1 VLGTLIK
8 RAMPAVIAAALLAFA
23 PAAFAST
30 VSKSGGTMTWTAD
43 AAVDDSVSFT
53 QYTDA
58 TTGIKSVTVSSPTAA
73 DTLLIGSDP
82 ASDCVLDAVN
92 DTVTCANVSAV
103 SADAK
108 DGNDNVD
115 ASGLSDIPFT
125 ADGGS
130 GDDTINGGGGDD
142 TINGGDGFDYITGGA
157 GNDTLGGGNGVDRV
171 FGEGGDDTINGGAG
185 DDGGYAGPC
194 NPPVW
199 CGGLYGGDGNDVI
212 NGGDGNDEAYGNDG
226 NDTIDTGAGDDYAD
240 GGNGDDLINGGAGDD
255 YLYGSDGNDV
265 INGGDGN
272 DNAYGGNGNDR
283 IDGGAGDDGD
293 ANLEFITNGLGAASS
308 SFAAPGLS
316 GGPGDDVITGG
327 EGNDVLSGDAGTDS
341 VDGGPGSD
349 YLIEGLFS
357 GLAADASPDTL
368 TGGEGVDTLQYWTCG
383 GPPAAGTELGV
394 TLDGNANDG
403 TSDSDPTTVDD
414 AANNYDVENFRELDS
429 LFVFASCP
437 VIPAKLTGNDG
448 ANVLIGAR
456 GNDTIDGGKGPD
468 YIEGNGGNDTINS
481 RDGYPDYVEC
491 GEGIDTVT
499 ADQFDTL
506 EACENVDVATMRS
519 AYDLNDAPP
528 AVPPII
534 YVLPQ
539 GADKTP
545 PVTTLQTDASITT
558 DELLAGVDL
567 TVGCNE
573 DCAIEGRLL
582 GSQPAGD
589 ATTAAAKGFN
599 VVLGRKYMGLGK
611 GQRKLTVKPCARA
624 SKRTATACRNRLR
637 SLWDRKKR
645 FTVKVQATTF
655 DRAGNRSRVT
665 KLIKVTVK
673 K

>member
-1 VLGTLIK
+1 VFGTLFK
-8 RAMPAVIAAALLAFA
+8 RAMPVVIAGALLAFA
-23 PAAFAST
+23 PAALAST
-30 VSKSGGTMTWTAD
+30 VSKNGGTMTWTAD

-53 QYTDA
+53 QSAGVQT
-58 TTGIKSVTVSSPTAA
+58 VTVSSPSAG
-73 DTLLIGSDP
+73 DTLALGSDP
-82 ASDCVLDAVN
+82 ATDCVLDTAA

-108 DGNDNVD
+108 DGNDYVD
-115 ASGLSDIPFT
+115 ASGLTDIPIT
-125 ADGGS
+125 VDAGS
-130 GDDTINGGGGDD
+130 GDDTINGGGAPD
-142 TINGGDGFDYITGGA
+142 TINGGDGNDHAYGGD
-157 GNDTLGGGNGVDRV
+157 GNDTLDGGAGADGINGDN
-171 FGEGGDDTINGGAG
+171 GDDTIDGGAG
-185 DDGGYAGPC
+185 DDGISGGNGNDTIAAGAGTDGAD
-194 NPPVW
+194 
-199 CGGLYGGDGNDVI
+199 GGPGDDTINAGDGNDLALGGDGNDTI
-212 NGGDGNDEAYGNDG
+212 NGGDGND
-226 NDTIDTGAGDDYAD
+226 TID
-240 GGNGDDLINGGAGDD
+240 
-255 YLYGSDGNDV
+255 
-265 INGGDGN
+265 
-272 DNAYGGNGNDR
+272 GGNGNDT

-293 ANLEFITNGLGAASS
+293 PNFELNLGFIGAASS
-308 SFAAPGLS
+308 SFSTPGLW
-316 GGPGDDVITGG
+316 GGPGDDIVNGG

-349 YLIEGLFS
+349 YLIEGSQPVSS
-357 GLAADASPDTL
+357 GGGGDTSPDTL
-368 TGGEGVDTLQYWTCG
+368 KGGDGVDTMQYWTCG
-383 GPPAAGTELGV
+383 NTLGTDTQLAV

-403 TSDSDPTTVDD
+403 TTDSDPTTVDD
-414 AANNYDVENFRELDS
+414 SGNNIDVENFRELDS
-429 LFVFASCP
+429 ISFISICP
-437 VIPAKLTGNDG
+437 TIPAKLTGNDG

-468 YIEGNGGNDTINS
+468 YIEGNGGDDTINS

-491 GEGIDTVT
+491 GEGNDTVT

-506 EACENVDVATMRS
+506 EGCENVDVATMRS

-545 PVTTLQTDASITT
+545 PVTTLQTDGSITT

-611 GQRKLTVKPCARA
+611 GERKLTVKPCARA

-637 SLWDRKKR
+637 SLWHRKKR